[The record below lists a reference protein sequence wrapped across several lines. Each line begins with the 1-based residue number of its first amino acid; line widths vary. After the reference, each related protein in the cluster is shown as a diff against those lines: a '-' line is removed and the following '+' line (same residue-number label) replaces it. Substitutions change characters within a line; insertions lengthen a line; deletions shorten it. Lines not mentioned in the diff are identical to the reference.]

1 MVNDASGFIDRKK
14 DLLVMLS
21 AFKKYIDFILDYKN
35 NFNNSWIES
44 LRFFI
49 GFVVA
54 IIVVDFILDL
64 DWVMG
69 GVAYILLLLLFE
81 FIWVNI
87 LFIFKRRT

>member
-1 MVNDASGFIDRKK
+1 
-14 DLLVMLS
+14 MLS
-21 AFKKYIDFILDYKN
+21 AFKNYIDFMLDYII

-64 DWVMG
+64 DWVVG
-69 GVAYILLLLLFE
+69 SVAYILLLLLFE

-87 LFIFKRRT
+87 LFVIRKRK